1 MPEDRPTGPARA
13 DTLSLAKGLDSDIAM
28 VHQRFLAAMESRLP
42 SMNANVKERYFAV
55 LSNLV
60 CKLEVYDKPLRDVLR
75 EIMAE
80 SAHLVLRDLAA
91 S

>member
-1 MPEDRPTGPARA
+1 
-13 DTLSLAKGLDSDIAM
+13 
-28 VHQRFLAAMESRLP
+28 
-42 SMNANVKERYFAV
+42 MNPDVKERYFAV